1 MIYQIENFSY
11 DHAQGVIN
19 QNNEEYKLTKTQRK
33 LLKYFLDNPREIIT
47 KQTLMQEVW
56 GRIVTENSVDQ
67 VISILRGY
75 IEVDPSKPNIIITHF
90 GQGISF
96 EAQVNFQNK
105 NNKNNTDTS
114 IKKNINKMLPL
125 VFILILVVIGL
136 LYIYLPNP
144 SNKQDKS
151 NNNQQI
157 LILPMVF
164 KGDSI
169 SLIEQQGMKA
179 LLQSTFNNLETE
191 GEMVFDETSLTT
203 QQAIEKHWSLE
214 SDLVVMRLNVVKNGD
229 IYEAI
234 IELSQGANGLKKTT
248 VTANNINDILNKQIM
263 FISDYHKSI
272 TNIDLDGVKGL
283 TPNNQLI
290 EALGYKK
297 SGQYQKSIDL
307 LKQVLISNENNFK
320 ARLAL
325 AEVYINLKDYNQSL
339 AQLNTLKATSAY
351 SLIGTEIE
359 LNLAKIKY
367 SKHEYEDLI
376 ETLKAYQANNFNIS
390 LIKKAKIKLQ
400 IGKAYLANGDTEN
413 ALKFYLQSIINI
425 DEQLN
430 PIIYARSYYGQGKV
444 LLPTSVGQKVYDLF
458 EKSLAYARAAADIH
472 QQALALNEM
481 SFISLSGYDW
491 ENAIDLKKQALELLE
506 LDNDKSEVASGLGTL
521 VGMLNLRGQFTE
533 AKQVNARLGDIA
545 KQLDSDALLLH
556 FLHYDAIIAMNVFDW
571 SHADHQIK
579 VQMQLAIKSNN
590 YAMQL
595 NNAFLALEL
604 LLLKK
609 DISHFKQ
616 EWDQRAALI
625 KELGFERFQVYMDLY
640 LARYY
645 KQLGNDNDAINL
657 LTLVSKQA
665 IDGKDIKILVDAQ
678 NQLAEVTLKTNPQ
691 KSLDILNEL
700 EKHNPHPNPYLDLKA
715 QALNKLG
722 KNIEALSVL
731 NQAKLVYHESWTS
744 EHQAL
749 LELIQSAVNKN

>member
-11 DHAQGVIN
+11 DHAQGIIN
-19 QNNEEYKLTKTQRK
+19 QNNNQHKLTKTQRK
-33 LLKYFLDNPREIIT
+33 LLKYFLDNPAKIIS

-67 VISILRGY
+67 VVSILRGY
-75 IEVDPSKPNIIITHF
+75 IEADASKPVIIVTHF

-96 EAQVNFQNK
+96 EAQV
-105 NNKNNTDTS
+105 S
-114 IKKNINKMLPL
+114 IQIKQVTKPRSHESKGLFVKLGLILVVAAL
-125 VFILILVVIGL
+125 VFILKNAFDRSPIIKKNA
-136 LYIYLPNP
+136 PN
-144 SNKQDKS
+144 K
-151 NNNQQI
+151 NQQI
-157 LILPMVF
+157 LILPIIF

-169 SLIEQQGMKA
+169 STIEQQGMKA
-179 LLQSTFNNLETE
+179 LLKSTFNSLETE

-214 SDLVVMRLNVVKNGD
+214 SDLVVMRLNVVKNGE

-234 IELSQGANGLKKTT
+234 IELSDSANGIKKTR
-248 VTANNINDILNKQIM
+248 VTANNIDEILSKQIL
-263 FISDYHKSI
+263 FIGDYHKSI
-272 TNIDLDGVKGL
+272 SNTDLSGINEG
-283 TPNNQLI
+283 TPNHMFI
-290 EALGYKK
+290 EALGYKN
-297 SGQYQKSIDL
+297 SGQLKKSVGL
-307 LKQVLISNENNFK
+307 LKQVLITDEKNFK

-339 AQLNTLKATSAY
+339 AQLNTLKATNAY
-351 SLIGTEIE
+351 ALIGTEIE

-367 SKHEYEDLI
+367 SKHEYGDLI
-376 ETLKAYQANNFNIS
+376 ETLKAYQSNNFNIS
-390 LIKKAKIKLQ
+390 QIKKAKIKLQ
-400 IGKAYLANGDTEN
+400 IGKAYLAKGDTES

-444 LLPTSVGQKVYDLF
+444 LLPTSVDQKVYDLF
-458 EKSLAYARAAADIH
+458 AKSLVYARGAGNIH
-472 QQALALNEM
+472 QQVLALNEM
-481 SFISLSGYDW
+481 SLIALSTYDW
-491 ENAIDLKKQALELLE
+491 ENAIGLKKQALELLE

-521 VGMLNLRGQFTE
+521 VGMLNLRGQFSE
-533 AKQVNARLGDIA
+533 ARQVNTRLGDIA
-545 KQLDSDALLLH
+545 KQLDSDTLLLH
-556 FLHYDAIIAMNVFDW
+556 FLHYDAILAMNVFDW
-571 SHADHQIK
+571 SHAHQQIE

-609 DISHFKQ
+609 DISNFKH

-645 KQLGNDNDAINL
+645 KQRSHDNEAINL
-657 LTLVSKQA
+657 LTLVSQQA

-678 NQLAEVTLKTNPQ
+678 NQLAEITMKTNPQ
-691 KSLDILNEL
+691 KALDILNEL

-722 KNIEALSVL
+722 KHIEALSVL
-731 NQAKLVYHESWTS
+731 NQAKLVYHESWTT

-749 LELIQSAVNKN
+749 LESIQSAVNIE